1 MTTAGGQT
9 LSYTYD
15 ALKRH
20 TATTVTKNGST
31 IFRVAKAYYNHA
43 TDSTRTTAQVQYY
56 NVRNSAGTLIAG
68 SQYVYDKLGNIKQIK
83 ESESPFR
90 VLVEYD
96 YDDLNQLVSEEIYT
110 YTGTSTTPSKTTVNT
125 FTYDTA
131 GNLLK
136 VYENGVEKDE
146 YTYLDNDWQDLLTKF
161 NGTTI
166 NYDASG
172 NPLNWYNGNTYT
184 DLTWTMGRQLESLT
198 METDTENIGVSY
210 TYDMSGMRSSKTV
223 VYGVGE
229 AHSHEY
235 TSSVTAPTCTTA
247 GYTTYTCDC
256 GESYVDNLVDALGHN
271 YVQSGNVYT
280 CSRCGDSY
288 TGHEHSY
295 TEETTQPTCTTAGY
309 TVYTCSCGDSYT
321 VDIPALGHNYVLVG
335 QSGNVATYE
344 CSRCGHR
351 YTAVIPVDPNP
362 PVEYSLRSSNT
373 VTEHHEYVYMS
384 GLLMRETI
392 TTTSGTNVTTQVLD
406 IAYDINGTPIALT
419 VTTGSAAP
427 VTYYYVTNMPGDVL
441 CLVNSAGT
449 VVARYEYD
457 AWGRTISATGS
468 MADVNPLRYRGY
480 YYDQETGLYY
490 LQSRYYD
497 PAVRRFINADSVSTT
512 SRGFLGY
519 NMFAYCGNN
528 PITRTD
534 ESGESWWGWV
544 AAVAVVAICAVAVVA
559 TAGGAAAAITAVTA
573 VVNGCAAATTASTI
587 AAGAFVGAST
597 GFAVGTAIAVG
608 DSSDLED
615 FEAYG
620 EVVAATT
627 LTGAVEGMI
636 GASALKPGSC
646 FVAGTPVHTV
656 DGCQP
661 IESIETGDYVWAW
674 DEETGEVALK
684 EVVETYVSE
693 ANELV
698 HISVG
703 GSEIVATTNHPF
715 YSPVKG
721 WTAAVHL
728 RAGDILVLVNGEYVV
743 VEQVQHEILE
753 RPVKVYNFQVVD
765 YHTYYVADA
774 GVLVHNKCND
784 KPTSPGNMQRQ
795 VERGQAPKDV
805 DMVHDA
811 HLSNV
816 PNQQPHVHFK
826 DGTAMNMDGT
836 IHDAKGGIPKIT
848 RAIAKWLQK
857 NGWAY
862 EVVLKDK

>member
-20 TATTVTKNGST
+20 TATTVAKNGST

-68 SQYVYDKLGNIKQIK
+68 SQYVYDKLGNIIQIK
-83 ESESPFR
+83 ESESPYR
-90 VLVEYD
+90 VLVAYD
-96 YDDLNQLVSEEIYT
+96 YDALNQLTKETTYT
-110 YTGTSTTPSKTTVNT
+110 YSGTSTTVNTTTVNR
-125 FTYDTA
+125 FEYDTA
-131 GNLLK
+131 GNLLR
-136 VYENGVEKDE
+136 VYDSATATEPVDK
-146 YTYLDNDWQDLLTKF
+146 YTYGDQDWQDLLTKF

-184 DLTWTMGRQLESLT
+184 GLTWTMGRQLESLT

-247 GYTTYTCDC
+247 GFTTYTCDC

-373 VTEHHEYVYMS
+373 VTEHHKYIYAS
-384 GLLMRETI
+384 GKLMRETI
-392 TTTSGTNVTTQVLD
+392 TTTSGDTTTTQVLD
-406 IAYDINGTPIALT
+406 FVYGSGSTPLALVYTNGTA
-419 VTTGSAAP
+419 SP
-427 VTYYYVTNMPGDVL
+427 VTYYYVTNMQGDVVK
-441 CLVNSAGT
+441 LVRANGT
-449 VVARYEYD
+449 TVASYAYD
-457 AWGRTISATGS
+457 AWGKVLSATGS
-468 MADVNPLRYRGY
+468 MAEVNPIRYRGY
-480 YYDQETGLYY
+480 YYDAETELYY

-497 PAVRRFINADSVSTT
+497 SAVKRFINADGITSTGQ
-512 SRGFLGY
+512 GFLGH

-528 PITRTD
+528 PVVFSDSTGHCRRAIFYETTDGEITFLESAGATLSGLFRCKMPYCETETYTYSSAEEFIECWNSLSGTYD
-534 ESGESWWGWV
+534 EIIVFTHGYGGSAALWFSPANEFLHVTGGKYNFSMLNPVDLDGEMHLNV
-544 AAVAVVAICAVAVVA
+544 CYAAKNIDNNSIAQAFADL
-559 TAGGAAAAITAVTA
+559 TGGKVIASEGKVHVCPLYGISIAVTGWESFWPRKHA
-573 VVNGCAAATTASTI
+573 NTVSPSKN
-587 AAGAFVGAST
+587 AGNIRKHT
-597 GFAVGTAIAVG
+597 GF
-608 DSSDLED
+608 DRPSFLNH
-615 FEAYG
+615 
-620 EVVAATT
+620 
-627 LTGAVEGMI
+627 
-636 GASALKPGSC
+636 C
-646 FVAGTPVHTV
+646 TPL
-656 DGCQP
+656 
-661 IESIETGDYVWAW
+661 S
-674 DEETGEVALK
+674 
-684 EVVETYVSE
+684 
-693 ANELV
+693 
-698 HISVG
+698 
-703 GSEIVATTNHPF
+703 
-715 YSPVKG
+715 
-721 WTAAVHL
+721 
-728 RAGDILVLVNGEYVV
+728 
-743 VEQVQHEILE
+743 
-753 RPVKVYNFQVVD
+753 FQ
-765 YHTYYVADA
+765 
-774 GVLVHNKCND
+774 
-784 KPTSPGNMQRQ
+784 TS
-795 VERGQAPKDV
+795 
-805 DMVHDA
+805 
-811 HLSNV
+811 
-816 PNQQPHVHFK
+816 
-826 DGTAMNMDGT
+826 
-836 IHDAKGGIPKIT
+836 
-848 RAIAKWLQK
+848 
-857 NGWAY
+857 
-862 EVVLKDK
+862 